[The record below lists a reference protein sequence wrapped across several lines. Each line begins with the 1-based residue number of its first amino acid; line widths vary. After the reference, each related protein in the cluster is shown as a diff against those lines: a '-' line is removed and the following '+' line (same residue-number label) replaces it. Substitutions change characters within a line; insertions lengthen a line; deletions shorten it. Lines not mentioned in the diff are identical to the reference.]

1 MSIENYIGT
10 LPKSANVESR
20 LLEMALDFKN
30 FSTSYKAL
38 WFNSIFEE
46 VIKGNKE
53 IEIKKIISKMVSYAW
68 YPAIYYKLSLGFQ
81 DQMGKIAHYVHENLG
96 VSREERADKIE
107 YYVFSSNDKEL
118 NKMLNNISKY
128 VPYRLIRPFFEEKIK
143 LREKLLNRKLTDLEI
158 NRMIADLS
166 IVDDEALY
174 KIDVARKVVLVNDK
188 WCEYLVRNQAIIQ
201 GWIKYKITYYLQ
213 MKNPNVPAIPFK
225 VTMPTKRDLSRA
237 KFFWKVVKD
246 NIDVNDIYT
255 GMSFNIENISR
266 YGEISIDHYV
276 PWSFVLHDELWNLTP
291 TFKNINSSKGNN
303 LPSSNEYLN
312 EFCELQYKA
321 FLVGREGK
329 KISQR
334 LLEDYFNINREIYKI
349 NSHSDRSK
357 ALFIGSLKNTIEP
370 LCRIAYNQG
379 YSSWKYDN

>member
-1 MSIENYIGT
+1 MSIENYMEA
-10 LPKSANVESR
+10 LPQSSNVESR

-53 IEIKKIISKMVSYAW
+53 IEIKKIISKMVAYAW

-96 VSREERADKIE
+96 VNREERVDKIE

-118 NKMLNNISKY
+118 NKMLNNISRY
-128 VPYRLIRPFFEEKIK
+128 VPYRLIRPFFEENIRI
-143 LREKLLNRKLTDLEI
+143 REKILNRKLTDMEI
-158 NRMIADLS
+158 NKLIAELS
-166 IVDDEALY
+166 MKDDEAPY
-174 KIDVARKVVLVNDK
+174 KIDVERKVILVNDN
-188 WCEYLVRNQAIIQ
+188 WCEYLIRNQAIIQ

-225 VTMPTKRDLSRA
+225 VTMPTKRDLSRG
-237 KFFWKVVKD
+237 KSFWRVIKD
-246 NIDVNDIYT
+246 SIDINDIYT
-255 GMSFNIENISR
+255 GMSFNVENISK

-321 FLVGREGK
+321 FLVGRESK
-329 KISQR
+329 KRPQR
-334 LLEDYFNINREIYKI
+334 FLEDYFNINREIYKI
-349 NSHSDRSK
+349 NSHNDRSK
-357 ALFIGSLKNTIEP
+357 DMFIDSLKNTIEP
-370 LCRIAYNQG
+370 LCQIAYNQG
-379 YSSWKYDN
+379 YSSWKYGN